1 MGKDQRG
8 YIVVETI
15 GAFLMFVFLNVSILS
30 LINIVVVQSRIH
42 YALTQ
47 SAQALSMYTYAL
59 EATGVAEHI
68 VANSKQADQV
78 GTQSDEMVGNLNK
91 LIAALEEWN
100 ADGFKEAVNNI
111 YGQTSGIVNQVT
123 ENPKGVF
130 QKLLNYGLSKAGSYA
145 LGECMR
151 PLMGWYLR
159 GKSGSGEKFLED
171 YHVVDGLNGLKFYTM
186 DTVGYNSVTNRF
198 TSGSKNDS
206 LLIDQNENLCLVVQ
220 YDIDYTFG
228 ALPLPDAFG
237 GKLHVTQMVTTKAW
251 LNGHGE
257 GYQGERKK

>member
-15 GAFLMFVFLNVSILS
+15 GAYLLFVFLNISILS

-68 VANSKQADQV
+68 VANSKQAGEV
-78 GTQSDEMVGNLNK
+78 GDQSDKMVENLNK
-91 LIAALEEWN
+91 LISALEARDAN
-100 ADGFKEAVNNI
+100 GFGQAASDI
-111 YGQTSGIVNQVT
+111 YNQGYGIAGQVM
-123 ENPKGVF
+123 ENPKGVL
-130 QKLLNYGLSKAGSYA
+130 QKLLNFGLSKARSFA

-171 YHVVDGLNGLKFYTM
+171 YHVIGGLNGLKFYTM
-186 DTVGYNSVTNRF
+186 DTIGYNSATKRF

-206 LLIDQNENLCLVVQ
+206 LLIDRNENLCLVVQ

-251 LNGHGE
+251 LNGYGE
-257 GYQGERKK
+257 GYQGET

>member
-15 GAFLMFVFLNVSILS
+15 GAFLLFVFLNISILS
-30 LINIVVVQSRIH
+30 LINIVVVQSRVH

-68 VANSKQADQV
+68 VASSNRADKVAQS
-78 GTQSDEMVGNLNK
+78 SDEMVTNLNK
-91 LIAALEEWN
+91 LISAMEDWD
-100 ADGFKEAVNNI
+100 ADGFTNAANDI
-111 YGQTSGIVNQVT
+111 YNQSYRIAERIVDD
-123 ENPKGVF
+123 PKGVL
-130 QKLLNYGLSKAGSYA
+130 QNLLNFGLSKGSSFA
-145 LGECMR
+145 LGECVR

-159 GKSGSGEKFLED
+159 GKAGSGEKFLED
-171 YHVVDGLNGLKFYTM
+171 YHVVDGLSGLKFYTM
-186 DTVGYNSVTNRF
+186 DTIGYNSVTKRF

-206 LLIDQNENLCLVVQ
+206 LLIDKNENLCLVVQ
-220 YDIDYTFG
+220 YDIDYAFG
-228 ALPLPDAFG
+228 ALPLPDEFG

-251 LNGHGE
+251 LNGCGE
-257 GYQGERKK
+257 GYQGGTT

>member
-15 GAFLMFVFLNVSILS
+15 GAFLLFVFLNISILS

-47 SAQALSMYTYAL
+47 SAQTLSMYSYAL

-68 VANSKQADQV
+68 VANSKRAGVV
-78 GTQSDEMVGNLNK
+78 GDESDKMVNNLNK
-91 LIAALEEWN
+91 LIGALEGRDAN
-100 ADGFKEAVNNI
+100 GFVQAVNDVYNQADGIAGRI
-111 YGQTSGIVNQVT
+111 TDD
-123 ENPKGVF
+123 PKGVL
-130 QKLLNYGLSKAGSYA
+130 QDLLNFGLSKGGSFA
-145 LGECMR
+145 LEQCMR

-186 DTVGYNSVTNRF
+186 DTVGYNNVTKRF

-206 LLIDQNENLCLVVQ
+206 LLIDKNENLCLVVQ
-220 YDIDYTFG
+220 YDIDYAFG

-237 GKLHVTQMVTTKAW
+237 GKLHVTQMVTTKTW
-251 LNGHGE
+251 LNGYGE
-257 GYQGERKK
+257 GYQGGR

>member
-1 MGKDQRG
+1 MKKDEHG

-15 GAFLMFVFLNVSILS
+15 GAFLLFVFLNASILS

-59 EATGVAEHI
+59 EAMGVAEHI
-68 VANSKQADQV
+68 VASSKIADEA
-78 GTQSDEMVGNLNK
+78 GKESEEMVDNLNS
-91 LIAALEEWN
+91 LIDALESRDVDRFDK
-100 ADGFKEAVNNI
+100 ATGDI
-111 YGQTSGIVNQVT
+111 YNQVDGIVSQVID
-123 ENPKGVF
+123 NPKGVL
-130 QKLLNYGLSKAGSYA
+130 QKLLNYGLNKGSSFA
-145 LGECMR
+145 LEQIMQ

-171 YHVVDGLNGLKFYTM
+171 YHVVGGLDGLTFYTM
-186 DTVGYNSVTNRF
+186 DTFDYNGVTKRF
-198 TSGSKNDS
+198 TSGSRNDS
-206 LLIDQNENLCLVVQ
+206 QLIDKNENLCLVVQ

-237 GKLHVTQMVTTKAW
+237 GKLHITQMVTTKAW
-251 LNGHGE
+251 LNGYGE
-257 GYQGERKK
+257 GYPRER